1 MISLYQDRERECLF
15 FLCVPLSLFAF
26 VVCFFAGVLFGIW
39 IWIFSVAWIGYYSIA
54 VHRGWCAR
62 LCGWRNAFECD
73 FGVYTYLQR
82 LVSIC
87 RHSFSFSHSLCQRSP
102 RPLYSGRW
110 APHTYAF
117 TRKIVYIRVPSD
129 LTEATRVSIH
139 TQSARP
145 SCWVNANELIE
156 NRCLS
161 SSSSLSVGVC
171 SSLCPS
177 WATMLA
183 RRLPFFC
190 SSRQQ
195 NMHTH
200 TISLVVVLSIAQ
212 LPFNLAALRFGAFSC
227 IRACVWVQI
236 RYIFVVRKIF
246 LVARFVQVAYTQRYR
261 LYFVCICYSY
271 GWVCVCV
278 CLSSC
283 AVGV

>member
-15 FLCVPLSLFAF
+15 LLCVPLSLFAF

-212 LPFNLAALRFGAFSC
+212 LPFKLGSASVWCLLLYTRLCMSANSIYFCRPKNLSSCSIRSSSLHTTVPALLRMYMLL
-227 IRACVWVQI
+227 VWV
-236 RYIFVVRKIF
+236 
-246 LVARFVQVAYTQRYR
+246 
-261 LYFVCICYSY
+261 S
-271 GWVCVCV
+271 VCV

>member
-1 MISLYQDRERECLF
+1 MQLRVHFTTKLLSRLCINSSLSGSDNDFPIPRQRESVF
-15 FLCVPLSLFAF
+15 FLCFPLSLFAF

-39 IWIFSVAWIGYYSIA
+39 IWIFSVAWIGYYWIA

-156 NRCLS
+156 NHRCLS
-161 SSSSLSVGVC
+161 SSSSSSSVGVC

-183 RRLPFFC
+183 RRLPFFLLF
-190 SSRQQ
+190 STTKHA
-195 NMHTH
+195 HTH
-200 TISLVVVLSIAQ
+200 HFLGSGFVDCSAAVQAWQRFGLVPSLVYAPVYECK
-212 LPFNLAALRFGAFSC
+212 FD
-227 IRACVWVQI
+227 
-236 RYIFVVRKIF
+236 IF
-246 LVARFVQVAYTQRYR
+246 L
-261 LYFVCICYSY
+261 
-271 GWVCVCV
+271 
-278 CLSSC
+278 SSEKSF
-283 AVGV
+283 